1 MARKSYFFALNDT
14 FYNMSASIAVSA
26 NLERKT
32 ISEITGRFY
41 IPDYQRGYRWGR
53 KQVTQLLDDI
63 AESKNAYYLQPIVL
77 CKHKSDD
84 YDYDVVDGQQR
95 LTTLYLIYKALEQ
108 IWEGMKS
115 TPYSFLTKEA
125 VTPHYSI
132 AYETRSESRAFLAS
146 INEKTLNEASVFP
159 DYLYMFHAYM
169 AANKWFSDH
178 PDKIAE
184 ISSSLQNRVK
194 IIWYEVTDNVDA
206 RDVFKRLNIGKIKLT
221 NSELVK
227 ALFLSSTTCSIN
239 EKEKD
244 HIVEQWDGIERELH
258 NKKFWAF
265 LTNKDKKQYATRIDL
280 LFDIIANKEDND
292 PDEYS
297 TFLYFDTLLKGSKSR
312 LDEWNK
318 IYLDFLRL
326 RDWFNDRELYHKIGY
341 LVTVGDSKELSMLLM
356 RAKDENMTN
365 SSFRVSL
372 DKDIKQSINFGP
384 LYLED
389 LSYDKNYNEIE
400 RVLTLFNVLSTLQLK
415 EDSQRYPFDNHKSIA
430 GGWSLEHIHAQQ
442 SETLTKAAE
451 WKEWIRLHKK
461 SLEKFREM
469 QILAEAEKAVIDEID
484 ALLKRME
491 EFPAT
496 YEEFRYIN
504 AQFALVVVSGKDD
517 NYSEYKDLMSNM
529 ALLGKNDNSVLNNST
544 FDVKRQIITT
554 KLISES
560 YVPICTQ
567 RVFLKAY
574 TGEDNQLFFW
584 GKIDR
589 DAYLDAINKVI
600 GPYLRTYP
608 EQVYHLFR
616 DLNEFKEL
624 WPEIKE
630 SVIAHQSEYDLAF
643 FEKLRQD
650 QNEGVENATKKLK
663 EIFGPKE

>member
-1 MARKSYFFALNDT
+1 
-14 FYNMSASIAVSA
+14 MSESIAVSA
-26 NLERKT
+26 NLDRKT

-77 CKHKSDD
+77 CKHKDD
-84 YDYDVVDGQQR
+84 NYDYDVVDGQQR
-95 LTTLYLIYKALEQ
+95 LTTLYLLYKALEQ
-108 IWEGMKS
+108 IWIGMKS
-115 TPYSFLTKEA
+115 TPYSFLKEED

-132 AYETRSESRAFLAS
+132 EFETRTQSWDFLAS
-146 INEKTLNEASVFP
+146 INGKTLEEATVFP
-159 DYLYMFHAYM
+159 DYLYMYHAYQ
-169 AANKWFSDH
+169 AANLWFSEH
-178 PDKIAE
+178 PNKIAE
-184 ISSSLQNRVK
+184 ISSSLQSRVK
-194 IIWYEVTDNVDA
+194 LIWYEVTDKVDA

-227 ALFLSSTTCSIN
+227 ALFLSSSTSNIN

-244 HIVEQWDGIERELH
+244 HIVEQWDGIEREMH

-297 TFLYFDTLLKGSKSR
+297 TFLYFDTLLKGSKNR
-312 LDEWNK
+312 LEEWNK

-341 LVTVGDSKELSMLLM
+341 LVTVGDSKELSMLLL

-365 SSFRVSL
+365 SSFRASL
-372 DKDIKQSINFGP
+372 DEDIKKSIDFSP

-389 LSYDKNYNEIE
+389 LSYGKNNNDIE
-400 RVLTLFNVLSTLQLK
+400 RVLTLFNVLSTLQLTK
-415 EDSQRYPFDNHKSIA
+415 DSQRYPFDNHKSIS

-442 SETLTKAAE
+442 SESLTRAAE
-451 WKEWIRLHKK
+451 WKEWVRLHKK
-461 SLEKFREM
+461 SLEKFREK
-469 QILAEAEKAVIDEID
+469 QILAESEKDTIDVID
-484 ALLKRME
+484 ALLKRMKE
-491 EFPAT
+491 YTGTE
-496 YEEFRYIN
+496 EEFRYIN
-504 AQFALVVVSGKDD
+504 SQFALVVVSGKDD
-517 NYSEYKDLMSNM
+517 AYSEYKDLISNL

-554 KLISES
+554 RLISES

-574 TGEDNQLFFW
+574 TGEYNQLFFW

-589 DAYLDAINKVI
+589 DAYLEALKKVI
-600 GPYLRTYP
+600 APYLRTYP
-608 EQVYHLFR
+608 EQVYHIFR
-616 DLNEFKEL
+616 DLKSFKEL
-624 WPEIKE
+624 WPTIKD
-630 SVIAHQSEYDLAF
+630 SIIARQEEYNLPF
-643 FEKLRQD
+643 FEKIRQD
-650 QNEGVENATKKLK
+650 QNEGGENAVKKLEDLFGSK
-663 EIFGPKE
+663 E